1 MKPLQLYLYS
11 LNRVLVEELLQ
22 ILCFACVVVVEQE
35 NVEPLH
41 VLVGDG
47 HDSRAAHEQDLVCH
61 GQARALV
68 AVPKELPARPIQRLL
83 TPFRLR
89 LCLCS

>member
-11 LNRVLVEELLQ
+11 LNRVLVKELLQ
-22 ILCFACVVVVEQE
+22 ILCFAGVVVVGRE

-41 VLVGDG
+41 VLVGDR
-47 HDSRAAHEQDLVCH
+47 HDPRSMHQQDLVCH

-68 AVPKELPARPIQRLL
+68 AVPKELPARAPYKG
-83 TPFRLR
+83 F
-89 LCLCS
+89 

>member
-11 LNRVLVEELLQ
+11 LNRVLVKELLQ
-22 ILCFACVVVVEQE
+22 ILCFAGVVVVEQE

-47 HDSRAAHEQDLVCH
+47 HDPCAVHQQDLVCH

-68 AVPKELPARPIQRLL
+68 AIPKELPPRAPHKG
-83 TPFRLR
+83 F
-89 LCLCS
+89 